1 MMKKL
6 FLVLAVIAAGTS
18 LAVLPG
24 CKSKEN
30 KVTTNAAFSVE
41 ACVSE
46 TNQNRAHHGLPPLE
60 IDPRLMEAAGI
71 QSFNMARLSKLSHEL
86 NVPGERTVTERVNK
100 TGFPWS
106 GIAENIAWN
115 YPPSAV
121 VEGWM
126 NSSGHRRNILGNYTH
141 IGVACSLNEEG
152 EPYYTQV
159 FGKIA
164 GR

>member
-1 MMKKL
+1 MKKL
-6 FLVLAVIAAGTS
+6 FLVLAVIVAGVTVAS
-18 LAVLPG
+18 LPG
-24 CKSKEN
+24 CKRKES
-30 KVTTNAAFSVE
+30 KVTANAAFSVE

-46 TNQNRAHHGLPPLE
+46 TNANRSKHGLPPLQ

-71 QSFNMARLSKLSHEL
+71 QSFNMARLGKLSHEL
-86 NVPGERTVTERVNK
+86 NVSGERDLTERVNK
-100 TGFPWS
+100 TGFPWA

-115 YPPSAV
+115 YSPDQV
-121 VEGWM
+121 VTGWM

-141 IGVACSLNEEG
+141 IGVACSMNEEG
-152 EPYYTQV
+152 EAYYTQV

>member
-1 MMKKL
+1 MKKL
-6 FLVLAVIAAGTS
+6 IPFLFVLAAGLS
-18 LAVLPG
+18 LVTLPG
-24 CKSKEN
+24 CRSKES
-30 KVTTNAAFSVE
+30 KVTSNAAFSIE

-46 TNQNRAHHGLPPLE
+46 TNANRAKQGLKPLE

-71 QSFNMARLSKLSHEL
+71 QSFNMARLGQLSHEL
-86 NVPGERTVTERVNK
+86 RVSGERTLEERVNK
-100 TGFPWS
+100 TGFPWA

-115 YPPSAV
+115 YEPSAV

-141 IGVACSLNEEG
+141 IGVACSMNEDG